1 MRIRAV
7 QMVAAPLEPDS
18 QTVKYVTDAGDR
30 QRVEPGTS
38 CPYGLKL
45 PSSARLLEL
54 LGSAVNQVLK
64 FFPGLLSSFVLRGK
78 KQACARD
85 QI

>member
-1 MRIRAV
+1 MRIRTV
-7 QMVAAPLEPDS
+7 EVVAASLEPDPK
-18 QTVKYVTDAGDR
+18 TVKHAPDARDR
-30 QRVEPGTS
+30 QRVEPCTS

-54 LGSAVNQVLK
+54 IGSAVDQVLK
-64 FFPGLLSSFVLRGK
+64 FFLGLLSSFVLRGK
-78 KQACARD
+78 KRACARD

>member
-7 QMVAAPLEPDS
+7 QVVAAPLEPDS
-18 QTVKYVTDAGDR
+18 QTVKHVPDAGDR
-30 QRVEPGTS
+30 QRVEPFTS

-45 PSSARLLEL
+45 PTSARLFEL
-54 LGSAVNQVLK
+54 IGSAVNQVLK
-64 FFPGLLSSFVLRGK
+64 FFLGLLSSFVLRRK
-78 KQACARD
+78 KRACARD